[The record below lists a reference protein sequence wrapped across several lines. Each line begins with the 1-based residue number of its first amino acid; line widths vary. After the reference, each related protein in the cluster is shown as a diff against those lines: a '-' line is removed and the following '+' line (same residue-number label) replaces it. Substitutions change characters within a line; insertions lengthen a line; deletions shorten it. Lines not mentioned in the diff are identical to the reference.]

1 MTTDVA
7 LFAKIHTLPPE
18 LKADVLKYVDFLLFV
33 QTKENEK
40 PTIEGIKTPKA
51 GFGRVQYVMSDDF
64 DAPLEDFAEYM

>member
-7 LFAKIHTLPPE
+7 LFAKINTLPPE
-18 LKADVLKYVDFLLFV
+18 LKTDVLKYVDFLLFA

-40 PTIEGIKTPKA
+40 NATEAKKTPKA

-64 DAPLEDFAEYM
+64 DAPLDDFAEYM